1 VLLVLYI
8 SVFVAAIAAWLVILL
23 TRRYPR
29 GIFDFIEGV
38 IRWHNR
44 VIGHALILV
53 TDAYPPGPTERLN
66 PRHII
71 NRQRVR
77 PPEGSAPLTRSTCAA
92 PPGGRGTPRSG
103 ARSSGRDPRLAL
115 HTVWMRAAR

>member
-53 TDAYPPGPTERLN
+53 TDAYPPFQL
-66 PRHII
+66 
-71 NRQRVR
+71 
-77 PPEGSAPLTRSTCAA
+77 SA
-92 PPGGRGTPRSG
+92 
-103 ARSSGRDPRLAL
+103 
-115 HTVWMRAAR
+115 